1 MHELPAAS
9 SWPAAAAVAAPTDYP
24 VRFVGTGSEYF
35 RIWIVNLLLTI
46 VTLGIYS
53 AWAKVRRLKYM
64 YRNTQIA
71 ESSFDYH
78 GSPIAILKGRL
89 IALVLLIA
97 YNFSFNLSL
106 IAGVITLIVLAAI
119 FPWLIRQ
126 SLRFRARYSSY
137 RGIHFQFVG
146 GLREIYLI
154 AAPLIFLLVPF
165 VLLGFYAE
173 EEAGE
178 PPIFLAAVLGSALLI
193 YFVLLPYLHYR
204 FKRYQHNNALLG
216 SAEARFTATAGHFYA
231 VYGILFGVMLAIVLA
246 FAAIGFL
253 AGTGMFSS
261 EKGAGV
267 FGVGVL
273 VLVIGS
279 YAAYLLL
286 FAAFV
291 VLIQNRI
298 WNHTTV
304 GEVSFRSEARVWPMA
319 RIYLVNVILLVVTLG
334 LFTPFAVIRSLKYR
348 LESVTAITVSG
359 MDQFLSGAAAQ
370 DVGATGEG
378 AADLF
383 DFDIGL

>member
-1 MHELPAAS
+1 MHELPATPWPSPAS
-9 SWPAAAAVAAPTDYP
+9 LAAPTDYP
-24 VRFVGTGSEYF
+24 VRFLGTGSEYF

-71 ESSFDYH
+71 DSSFDYH

-89 IALVLLIA
+89 VALVLLIA
-97 YNFSFNLSL
+97 YNFSFRFSV
-106 IAGVITLIVLAAI
+106 IVGVVTLAFLAAI

-146 GLREIYLI
+146 GLAEIYLI
-154 AAPLIFLLVPF
+154 AAPLIFFVVPF
-165 VLLGFYAE
+165 ALLGFYQEDKA
-173 EEAGE
+173 E
-178 PPIFLAAVLGSALLI
+178 PPGWLAALLGVATFI
-193 YFVLLPYLHYR
+193 YLVLLPYLHYR
-204 FKRYQHNNALLG
+204 FKRYQHGNAFLG
-216 SAEARFTATAGHFYA
+216 SAAARFTATAGTFYA
-231 VYGILFGVMLAIVLA
+231 VYGILFALSLGIGIIFGAGMSAAGRGV
-246 FAAIGFL
+246 
-253 AGTGMFSS
+253 FSS
-261 EKGAGV
+261 GNGAS
-267 FGVGVL
+267 FGIGLL
-273 VLVIGS
+273 VLLIAI
-279 YAAYLLL
+279 YAVYFLL

-291 VLIQNRI
+291 VLIQNRV

-304 GEVSFRSEARVWPMA
+304 GEVSFRSNARVLPMT
-319 RIYLVNVILLVVTLG
+319 RIYLINILLLIATLG

-348 LESVTAITVSG
+348 LESVTAVTVTG
-359 MDQFLSGAAAQ
+359 MDQFLGGASVDQVA
-370 DVGATGEG
+370 ATGEG